1 MFSFKRS
8 FSNFSATSAMTAAA
22 AGIFV
27 GVVAPL
33 AGGLPKPYEVQEF
46 RSSFAA
52 LINGEAS
59 AASGPAFYPHRNV
72 VDLVPV
78 VASHERAEV
87 QPASLPEPLTLDG
100 EVIEVAALPEA
111 TTILEGEVVPVA
123 QTLTAEE
130 TWCADDCD
138 EGFVIEAP
146 LADQT
151 YDLEEIDAKDVD
163 GVPS

>member
-1 MFSFKRS
+1 MFNFKRE

-27 GVVAPL
+27 GVIAPL

-52 LINGEAS
+52 LMNGEAS
-59 AASGPAFYPHRNV
+59 AASGPAFYPRRNA

-78 VASHERAEV
+78 AASHERAEF
-87 QPASLPEPLTLDG
+87 QPASLPAPLTLDG

-111 TTILEGEVVPVA
+111 TISEGEVVPVA
-123 QTLTAEE
+123 QTLSAEE
-130 TWCADDCD
+130 TLCADDCEDGFIIEPPQGD
-138 EGFVIEAP
+138 EV
-146 LADQT
+146 
-151 YDLEEIDAKDVD
+151 YDLEEMDAKDVD
-163 GVPS
+163 GVAS